1 MATFQPLRDKMKIV
15 SGNNPNDAIKVSLP
29 KDALKHLGWKRGD
42 TVKVSV
48 LGKTIVLQ
56 KVMA

>member
-1 MATFQPLRDKMKIV
+1 MANFQPLRNRMKIV

-42 TVKVSV
+42 TVEISVIGKKQIVMEKV
-48 LGKTIVLQ
+48 
-56 KVMA
+56 A